1 MRYLLFSILVIFAI
15 GLFVV
20 PNSLA
25 DKESPVLGILFPVPT
40 SGMMMQSMGDPTD
53 LKNIGANSMSFL
65 IDVPYYSSG

>member
-1 MRYLLFSILVIFAI
+1 MKYLLFSILAI
-15 GLFVV
+15 SLVGVLTI

-40 SGMMMQSMGDPTD
+40 SGMMMQSMGSPTD

-65 IDVPYYSSG
+65 IDEQDQQ